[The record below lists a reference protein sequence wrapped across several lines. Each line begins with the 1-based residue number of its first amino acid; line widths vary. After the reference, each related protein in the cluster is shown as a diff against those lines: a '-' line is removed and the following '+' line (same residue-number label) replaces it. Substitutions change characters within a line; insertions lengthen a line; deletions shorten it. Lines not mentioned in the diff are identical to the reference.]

1 MNEQTNGVR
10 IDKWLWAARF
20 YKTRALAVDAIK
32 QGRVQ
37 CNKERPKPSRMVRVG
52 DQLKITKGTL
62 EFEIVVAALSDQRGP
77 ASVAQTLYQE
87 SATSQERRA
96 KQAAER
102 RAQRLSAPSPP
113 QTRPDKHARQRI
125 RRLLGK

>member
-1 MNEQTNGVR
+1 MSESSKGIR

-32 QGRVQ
+32 QGRVL
-37 CNKERPKPSRMVRVG
+37 CNRERPKPSRAVREG
-52 DQLKITKGTL
+52 DQLRISKGAL
-62 EFEIVVAALSDQRGP
+62 VFELEIVALTDQRGP
-77 ASVAQTLYQE
+77 ASIAQTLYQE
-87 SATSQERRA
+87 SAESQQRRA
-96 KQAAER
+96 SQAAER
-102 RAQRLSAPSPP
+102 RAQRMSAPSPP

>member
-1 MNEQTNGVR
+1 MNDSTHSVR

-20 YKTRALAVDAIK
+20 FKTRGLAVDAIK
-32 QGRVQ
+32 QGRVH
-37 CNKERPKPSRMVRVG
+37 CNRDRPKPSRMLHVG
-52 DQLKITKGTL
+52 DQLRVEKSGMVF
-62 EFEIVVAALSDQRGP
+62 EFEVIALSDQRGP

-87 SATSQERRA
+87 SAESKRQREV
-96 KQAAER
+96 KSAER
-102 RAQRLSAPSPP
+102 RAQRLSAPLPP

>member
-1 MNEQTNGVR
+1 MSEQAHGVR

-32 QGRVQ
+32 QGRVL
-37 CNKERPKPSRMVRVG
+37 CNRERPKPSRMVRVD
-52 DQLKITKGTL
+52 DQLKISKGAL
-62 EFEIVVAALSDQRGP
+62 EFEIAVVALSDQRGP
-77 ASVAQTLYQE
+77 ASIAQTLYQE
-87 SATSQERRA
+87 SVASQERRTS
-96 KQAAER
+96 QAAER

>member
-1 MNEQTNGVR
+1 MNDSTHSVR

-20 YKTRALAVDAIK
+20 FKTRGLAVDAIK
-32 QGRVQ
+32 QGRVH
-37 CNKERPKPSRMVRVG
+37 CNRDRPKPSRMLRVG
-52 DQLKITKGTL
+52 DQLRVEKSGM
-62 EFEIVVAALSDQRGP
+62 EFELEVIALSDQRGP

-87 SATSQERRA
+87 SAESKRQREV
-96 KQAAER
+96 KSAER
-102 RAQRLSAPSPP
+102 RAQRLSAPLPP

>member
-20 YKTRALAVDAIK
+20 YKTRSLAVDAIK

-62 EFEIVVAALSDQRGP
+62 EFEVVVAALSDQRGP